1 VKSSLPLDTLE
12 RNKILQQLLWDY
24 NIPSEELDAV
34 LKGEKMVVGHITRE
48 LLFKKIIETYSWF
61 TILQLFTPQDIKSLL
76 TNDTVSRLRS
86 ASLRLKYE
94 FVQKRLQEIIPTSG

>member
-1 VKSSLPLDTLE
+1 MPPTINRD
-12 RNKILQQLLWDY
+12 KILQQLLWDY
-24 NIPSEELDAV
+24 KIPSGELDAV
-34 LKGEKMVVGHITRE
+34 LKGEKVVLGHFTRE

-61 TILQLFTPQDIKSLL
+61 TILQLFTPEDIKTLL
-76 TNDTVSRLRS
+76 TNETISKIRT